1 VIRPVAGRP
10 EIVPRI
16 AKPTRWRFYD
26 PALLLLFPVSYLIH
40 LAEEWFA
47 PAPIIEWWS
56 EAARPL
62 DPARFVIGNA
72 IGLSLM
78 LNGIYLVSR
87 GSRFRWIVP
96 ALATA
101 VLLNTAGHFV
111 GSVRAEAYSAG
122 LISGIIF
129 WVPLGLLA
137 MVRVWDQ
144 ARRRVLIAGIFAGA
158 MIELVVVLTLPRVS
172 A

>member
-1 VIRPVAGRP
+1 MTNV
-10 EIVPRI
+10 
-16 AKPTRWRFYD
+16 TRWTFYD
-26 PALLLLFPVSYLIH
+26 AALLFLFPASYVVH

-47 PAPIIEWWS
+47 SAPIVEWWS

-72 IGLSLM
+72 IGLLLM

-101 VLLNTAGHFV
+101 VLLNSAGHFV
-111 GSVRAEAYSAG
+111 GSVRAQAYSAG
-122 LISGIIF
+122 LISAIIV
-129 WVPLGLLA
+129 WIPLGLLA
-137 MVRVWDQ
+137 MIRVWDQ
-144 ARRRVLIAGIFAGA
+144 APRRMLIAGICAGA
-158 MIELVVVLTLPRVS
+158 IIELIVVVALPHVS
-172 A
+172 R